1 MSDFVLEL
9 PNEEEIKAKVVEDL
23 APTDEKKAQIDALV
37 ETTGANIVAVDLGDL
52 NSRHDCVAAI
62 DNFGVET
69 LQKAESKNAILQKRM
84 YRFSEAGGETGEVSK
99 GLADLTIK
107 MRDLDPSKVDFL
119 KTGTLGRIFN
129 PVRRYFERYKTADA
143 EIADIVKSLE
153 NGKKTL
159 IDDNVTLELEQNGMR
174 DLTRQ
179 IAEHLEVAERMDAY
193 VENGVQNL
201 EAQGGEDEKVA
212 FLKEEVLYPLR
223 QKIQDFRQ
231 LEVVNQQGI
240 VAMEII
246 RRNNKELI
254 RSVDRAK
261 LVTVSALRTAVTVA
275 GALYDQK
282 IVLEKVN
289 ALNEETNR
297 MIAATS
303 KMLKEQG
310 TEIHKQAEQAGVS
323 VETLKASFSDC
334 MQALEDISTY
344 KQQALPRLKQN
355 IEDFRALAEEGEK
368 RITRL
373 ENGV

>member
-355 IEDFRALAEEGEK
+355 IEDFRALAEEGER

>member
-37 ETTGANIVAVDLGDL
+37 ETTGANIVAVNLGDL

-69 LQKAESKNAILQKRM
+69 LQRAESKNAILQKRM

-99 GLADLTIK
+99 GLADLTLK

-323 VETLKASFSDC
+323 VETLKASFNDC